1 MFLSPLGISLEEKGQ
16 EMVNKKKKK
25 KQRDYDLR
33 TDIESKEHIPAVK
46 VVTVPQSFT
55 GV

>member
-1 MFLSPLGISLEEKGQ
+1 
-16 EMVNKKKKK
+16 MVNKKKKK

-33 TDIESKEHIPAVK
+33 TDIESKERIPDVK